1 MPIVK
6 QQRHENE
13 IAVHTLRNEPGLQAL
28 RAWAHDMRD
37 EINARWMHASGDEL
51 ISQQGKAKL
60 LQMIIKMIDDGP
72 AIRGD
77 A

>member
-28 RAWAHDMRD
+28 RAWTHELRD
-37 EINARWMHASGDEL
+37 EINGKWFHAVGDEL
-51 ISQQGKAKL
+51 LTLQGKARL
-60 LQMIIKMIDDGP
+60 LQAIIKMIDDGP